1 MKINR
6 LWRMINQDGESITQV
21 MNLVY
26 TKIIRT
32 TFYDNEGVV
41 ICTAMV
47 EVQKLG
53 SLENLSEEKE
63 WK

>member
-1 MKINR
+1 MNR
-6 LWRMINQDGESITQV
+6 LWKIINEDTESITQV

-32 TFYDNEGVV
+32 TFYDCNGEV

-53 SLENLSEEKE
+53 NLETLPKE
-63 WK
+63 RG